1 MCGMKIQL
9 WSSNY
14 DPEPTGIAPVSTAW
28 AMAMTA
34 RGHEVDVV
42 SAHPHYPEPKWGS
55 RLLPYREVRDG
66 VPVLRLPIFA
76 GRNGFARRIAEQLSF
91 LGWLAVATPFLGL
104 SRRDVVISVTPSF
117 PALLV
122 AMLATRIWRVPWVVW
137 IQDILP
143 DGAASTGYV
152 DDQGSLFRVARRLEL
167 AAYQNADLIFVIS
180 LEFERNLIKKGVPQS
195 KTRVVLN
202 PATLPVRATKD
213 SREEGA
219 GPPRILWMGN
229 IGRSQGL
236 PQIVR
241 AFQANETLTEMGAHL
256 VITGTGVAFDE
267 VAEAIESDRVELTG
281 VVSETRLEQEL
292 ERAWLGAVTQSHDGA
307 EFNLPSKLMNYLAI
321 GLPVLASVEPESGV
335 ARLLEGSGGGWVTD
349 RKEPALFAY
358 RAAELLADPQARE
371 EASSSAI
378 EFASEKLSAKA
389 HALNTERELLHC
401 LKREGGS
408 RD

>member
-1 MCGMKIQL
+1 VKIQL
-9 WSSNY
+9 WSSHY
-14 DPEPTGIAPVSTAW
+14 EPEPTGIAPISATW
-28 AMAMTA
+28 AKAMVT
-34 RGHEVDVV
+34 RGHAVDVV
-42 SAHPHYPEPKWGS
+42 ASHPRYPDGRWGS
-55 RLLPYREVRDG
+55 RTLPYREEREG
-66 VPVLRLPIFA
+66 IPVFRLPFTA
-76 GRNGFARRIAEQLSF
+76 SRKTLWQRIRGEVGF
-91 LGWLAVATPFLGL
+91 LGWLFFSLPFLGIKGK
-104 SRRDVVISVTPSF
+104 DVVISVTPSF

-152 DDQGSLFRVARRLEL
+152 DDQGPLFRVARRLER
-167 AAYQNADLIFVIS
+167 AAYRNADLIFVIS
-180 LEFERNLIKKGVPQS
+180 PEFERNLIEKGVPQS

-213 SREEGA
+213 SREEGG

-236 PQIVR
+236 PEIVR
-241 AFQANETLTEMGAHL
+241 AFQANEMLTEMGAHL

-321 GLPVLASVEPESGV
+321 GLPVLASVEPEGGV

-371 EASSSAI
+371 EASCSSI
-378 EFASEKLSAKA
+378 EFASEKLSANA

-401 LKREGGS
+401 LEREGDS
-408 RD
+408 RH